1 MNEFLRNIV
10 RAVPSA
16 YKKKGKKL
24 SHNSL
29 VVNEFLV
36 IEHPLENSLFA
47 KVCAK
52 MCEAPPKVAFE
63 VVLEEKELFLINCLT
78 HPEQIVKVVSNCSL

>member
-1 MNEFLRNIV
+1 MNEFLHKIV
-10 RAVPSA
+10 RAIPSA

-36 IEHPLENSLFA
+36 IERPLEKTLFA
-47 KVCAK
+47 KV
-52 MCEAPPKVAFE
+52 CEAPPKVAFE
-63 VVLEEKELFLINCLT
+63 VVLEEKELFLMNCLG
-78 HPEQIVKVVSNCSL
+78 HPEQIVKEVSNCSV

>member
-24 SHNSL
+24 SPNSL
-29 VVNEFLV
+29 VVSEFLV

-47 KVCAK
+47 KV
-52 MCEAPPKVAFE
+52 CEAPPKVAFE
-63 VVLEEKELFLINCLT
+63 VVLEEKELFLMNCLA
-78 HPEQIVKVVSNCSL
+78 HPEQIVKEVSNCSV